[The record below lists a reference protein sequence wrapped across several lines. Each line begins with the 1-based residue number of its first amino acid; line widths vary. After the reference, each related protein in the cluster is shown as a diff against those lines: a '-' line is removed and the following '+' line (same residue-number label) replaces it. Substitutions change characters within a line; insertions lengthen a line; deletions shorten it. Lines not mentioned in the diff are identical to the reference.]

1 MTVPYKDILLAL
13 AKSKVRY
20 LVAGGFAVNFHNY
33 NRSTADLDLIIHLEP
48 KNAEIFDAMMT
59 DLGYRPRV
67 PVSGKDLGD
76 ESKRREW
83 IMEKNMVVFTY
94 INPNNPMEIIDIF
107 VEEPK
112 PFEEMYKDR
121 LVSDVFDV
129 KINVVGYDDLVEM
142 KKKAGR
148 PKDQIDLLELEKRN
162 GK

>member
-1 MTVPYKDILLAL
+1 MTVPYKNILLAL

-20 LVAGGFAVNFHNY
+20 LVVGGFAVNFHNY

-48 KNAEIFDAMMT
+48 KNAELFDVMMT
-59 DLGYRPRV
+59 ELGYRPRV

-112 PFEEMYKDR
+112 PFEEMYNDR
-121 LVSDVFDV
+121 LVSDVFNV
-129 KINVVGYDDLVEM
+129 KINVVGYNDLIEM

-162 GK
+162 VK